1 LGADRIFCSPWTPVG
16 GQWAGGSVSPLARAF
31 ASYYSRTTDFARLV
45 FSLFDEE
52 CVTQPIV
59 ERPLQEIDCDDDPRL
74 QPAAELHLVGCDPV
88 VEFYT
93 PFGSVLLKYSSRVA
107 AFQALFRIG

>member
-1 LGADRIFCSPWTPVG
+1 MLPLDPCRWAMGRRISFA
-16 GQWAGGSVSPLARAF
+16 AGPCFHELLF
-31 ASYYSRTTDFARLV
+31 ANHRPRSQV

-52 CVTQPIV
+52 CVTKPIV

-107 AFQALFRIG
+107 AFQALFRTG